1 VIARFASVCTCG
13 CRRPYGVGAELVRG
27 RAGWV
32 LESCVDP
39 RESPVPPSGSDA
51 EVLEI
56 LARARIVRD
65 TAEAADRIRARRAEG
80 RAF

>member
-1 VIARFASVCTCG
+1 VRPAQFPGTCCRCARPF
-13 CRRPYGVGAELVRG
+13 GVGASISG
-27 RAGWV
+27 RPGMWAHEPCLDLGSAP
-32 LESCVDP
+32 L
-39 RESPVPPSGSDA
+39 PPAGSDA

-80 RAF
+80 SLF

>member
-1 VIARFASVCTCG
+1 MSARFASTCTCG
-13 CRRPYGVGAELVRG
+13 CRRPYGTGAELVRG

-32 LESCVDP
+32 LASCVDP

-56 LARARIVRD
+56 LGRAREARD
-65 TAEAADRIRARRAEG
+65 LAEAADRIRAARATG
-80 RAF
+80 RLF